1 MSPVKH
7 RSESAWIRGRLTP
20 GSIGTK
26 SSGGH
31 VLFFGAFFFLAC
43 VWIFFFPFC
52 GNSEAVSD
60 GTMSQIQPREVRSLS
75 KKPSASGWHRKSGQE
90 VHRSVTTSRT
100 SARFCCLFSIQTYI
114 FVPYR
119 SDFCRN
125 STVRYQMNCAF
136 FFFIS
141 AANLLPGFNFMF
153 KGSKEYSADWRA
165 EGNQLWHQDSKICW
179 MDEVWMDPVSQ

>member
-1 MSPVKH
+1 
-7 RSESAWIRGRLTP
+7 
-20 GSIGTK
+20 
-26 SSGGH
+26 
-31 VLFFGAFFFLAC
+31 
-43 VWIFFFPFC
+43 
-52 GNSEAVSD
+52 
-60 GTMSQIQPREVRSLS
+60 MSQIQPREVRSLS

-136 FFFIS
+136 FFFLSLQQI
-141 AANLLPGFNFMF
+141 
-153 KGSKEYSADWRA
+153 YC
-165 EGNQLWHQDSKICW
+165 QDSTSCLKDPKNTAPTDGPKEISCDIKIQRSVGWTRCEW
-179 MDEVWMDPVSQ
+179 ILCRSKLRPNKHTGRS